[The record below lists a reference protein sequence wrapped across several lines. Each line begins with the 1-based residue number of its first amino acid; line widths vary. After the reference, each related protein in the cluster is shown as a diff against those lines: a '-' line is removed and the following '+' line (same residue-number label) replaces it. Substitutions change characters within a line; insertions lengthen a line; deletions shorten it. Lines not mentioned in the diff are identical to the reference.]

1 MSASRAWLPAQRIPR
16 RMRGSA
22 PPVTFLTTSRTI
34 SPEAEQK
41 SLWIWHPTEPSV
53 PNDKPGKNECAYWR
67 CPLSPTSQF
76 GKWYVAR
83 QPFLRLMVMW
93 RHCYSNRRSALIRAV
108 MALCFCFS
116 AVTGTLSSFEHAH
129 AHGAHADHDHDD
141 DFSASTQSDHGVWS
155 AIAVSPDGQAQ
166 SPHDGVHEHSIN
178 MTPLLTSPP
187 LVVWEPTV
195 LRSRF
200 GYDRNVLSGIAA
212 RMLERPPRKI

>member
-1 MSASRAWLPAQRIPR
+1 MAINTTHTRTNL
-16 RMRGSA
+16 GSVL
-22 PPVTFLTTSRTI
+22 PVTFLTTSRTM

-41 SLWIWHPTEPSV
+41 SLMYGTRRSRAPS
-53 PNDKPGKNECAYWR
+53 DKPGKNNCAFWR

-76 GKWYVAR
+76 GKWHVAL
-83 QPFLRLMVMW
+83 QPVLPLMVMW
-93 RHCYSNRRSALIRAV
+93 RHWYSNRRSVLIRAV

-129 AHGAHADHDHDD
+129 AHGAHAGHDD
-141 DFSASTQSDHGVWS
+141 DFSTSTLSYHGVWS
-155 AIAVSPDGQAQ
+155 AIAASPDGQAQ

-178 MTPLLTSPP
+178 MTPLLTSLP

-200 GYDRNVLSGIAA
+200 GYDGDVLSGIAA
-212 RMLERPPRKI
+212 KLLERPPRKI